1 MVEVSV
7 KYKEPVARPLES
19 LTLILDEKEAKTL
32 VAILKRIG
40 GCPDNSPRKHAAN
53 IFQAIMRET
62 RGAGSLD
69 CSVESACLPRGE
81 SICFG
86 DY

>member
-1 MVEVSV
+1 MAEVSV

-40 GCPDNSPRKHAAN
+40 GCPDKSPRKHAAN
-53 IFQAIMRET
+53 IFLAIMRET
-62 RGAGSLD
+62 GAGGID
-69 CSVESACLPRGE
+69 CGVETACLPRGE